1 MYNMDRFSRYEE
13 EFHNSTNIVSRAE
26 RSIGI
31 ATTKIGYSSRVDANY
46 FHNHQNVCII
56 NWFPLIDGRH
66 LSALTGI
73 LVEAEG
79 ELFEA
84 EGYLKAMEIEKS
96 CSLSD
101 RYNNVFRRCRDEY
114 EVAIRIVEKLKVMAK
129 SASIKGGVN
138 FINWSLNQTEKQ
150 RIENQLAVLESSKS
164 IVNETDKIGSDI
176 LSVLKDNREALLGAK
191 INIDETKQS
200 SLEAGEILVI
210 IENRVDLKFR
220 ILLLLIILLLA
231 AILSLV
237 YFSIMEGKY
246 KWMKYGV

>member
-1 MYNMDRFSRYEE
+1 
-13 EFHNSTNIVSRAE
+13 
-26 RSIGI
+26 
-31 ATTKIGYSSRVDANY
+31 
-46 FHNHQNVCII
+46 
-56 NWFPLIDGRH
+56 
-66 LSALTGI
+66 
-73 LVEAEG
+73 
-79 ELFEA
+79 
-84 EGYLKAMEIEKS
+84 MEIEKS

-101 RYNNVFRRCRDEY
+101 RYNNVFRRCRDEF

-176 LSVLKDNREALLGAK
+176 LSVLKDNREALLEAK

-246 KWMKYGV
+246 K